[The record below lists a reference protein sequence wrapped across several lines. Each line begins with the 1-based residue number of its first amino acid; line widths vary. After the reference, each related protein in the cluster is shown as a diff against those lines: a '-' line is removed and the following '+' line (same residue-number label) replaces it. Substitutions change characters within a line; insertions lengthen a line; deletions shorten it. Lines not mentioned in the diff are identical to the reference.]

1 VVTQQLELSGVLGRT
16 IAALLLG
23 LAEIEYGNIRE
34 RQRAGIEAAKARGV
48 YKGRPAKLKNTKV
61 AKARSLK
68 ARGFSAQETA
78 QALSISR
85 RTVLRYLKS
94 N

>member
-1 VVTQQLELSGVLGRT
+1 MMGYQMLVYV
-16 IAALLLG
+16 
-23 LAEIEYGNIRE
+23 Y
-34 RQRAGIEAAKARGV
+34 ARIDN
-48 YKGRPAKLKNTKV
+48 RPAKLKNTKI
-61 AKARSLK
+61 ARARSLK

-78 QALSISR
+78 QALSVSR